1 MKFSQMQ
8 YTRPDFDETNAK
20 YQELLKNLK
29 ASKTAEEC
37 FAVYKEINDFGEIVD
52 SMFSLAYIRKTL
64 NTNDEFYAAEHEYID
79 EIEPQ
84 LEEVLQEISKALL
97 ESPFRKELEEAWGKL
112 MFTNLEIDLKTFSP
126 AIIEDLQVENKLSTE
141 YDDLMASAKIE
152 LEGKEL
158 NLSQVRA
165 YFQNKDRALREQ
177 AINAYSQWFLSKGE
191 QLDNLFDSL
200 VKIRTQIAKKL
211 GYEKFTELGY
221 YRMQRNCYDE
231 KMVAKFREGVVKYIV
246 PVVTRL
252 KAEQAKRIGA
262 TKIDIIDN
270 SFSFPDGNP
279 TPKGTPDEIFEH
291 GKKMYGELSADTS
304 EFFNFLLENEL
315 FDVLTR
321 AGKEI
326 GGYQTSI
333 PMYKSP
339 FIFANFNGTSDDI
352 DVLTHEAGHAY
363 AAYVAK
369 DIYPSQLQHGGQDV
383 SEIHSMAMEFFTWPW
398 MEGFFGEDTEKYYQ
412 NHLASC
418 VDFLPYG
425 VMVDEFQHLIYNNP
439 DKTPKERQEMWLSLE
454 EKYRPWLD
462 KANIP
467 FWTEGRSW
475 QMQLHIY
482 GLPFYYIDYCLAGVM
497 ALNFWALNQKD
508 EESKNNQNEA
518 WAKYKKLVSY
528 AGTKTFVDLVTDS
541 GLPSPF
547 EPDNLKIVADMVIDW
562 LEAKA

>member
-8 YTRPDFDETNAK
+8 YKRPEFEETNAK
-20 YQELLKNLK
+20 YKELLEKFK

-37 FAVYKEINDFGEIVD
+37 FAVYKEFNDFSVIVD

-64 NTNDEFYAAEHEYID
+64 NTNDEFYAAEHDYID

-97 ESPFRKELEEAWGKL
+97 ESPFRKEMEEAWGKL
-112 MFTNLEIDLKTFSP
+112 MFTNLEIDLKTFAP
-126 AIIEDLQVENKLSTE
+126 VIIEDLQEENKLSSD
-141 YDDLMASAKIE
+141 YDELMASASIE
-152 LEGKEL
+152 FEGELL
-158 NLSQVRA
+158 NLSKLRA
-165 YFQNKDRALREQ
+165 YFQNKDRALREK
-177 AINAYSQWFLSKGE
+177 AVKAYSGWFTERSE

-200 VKIRTQIAKKL
+200 VKVRTRIAKKL
-211 GYEKFTELGY
+211 GYENFTELGY

-231 KMVAKFREGVVKYIV
+231 NMVAKFREGVVKHIV
-246 PVVTRL
+246 PVATKL
-252 KAEQAKRIGA
+252 ISEQAKRIGVE
-262 TKIDIIDN
+262 KMSIIDYR
-270 SFSFPDGNP
+270 FSYPDGNP
-279 TPKGTPDEIFEH
+279 TPKGTPDEIFAH

-321 AGKEI
+321 DGKEI
-326 GGYQTSI
+326 GGYQASI

-339 FIFANFNGTSDDI
+339 FIFANFNGTSADI

-369 DIYPSQLQHGGQDV
+369 DIYPNELQHGGQDI

-398 MEGFFGEDTEKYYQ
+398 MKGFFGEDTEKYYRS
-412 NHLASC
+412 HLSDS

-425 VMVDEFQHLIYNNP
+425 VMVDEFQHLVYNNP
-439 DKTPKERQEMWLSLE
+439 DKTPKERNEMWLSLE
-454 EKYRPWLD
+454 AKYRPWLD
-462 KANIP
+462 MADVP
-467 FWTEGRSW
+467 FWTNGRSW

-482 GLPFYYIDYCLAGVM
+482 GMPFYYIDYCLAGIM

-508 EESKNNQNEA
+508 HKDA
-518 WAKYKKLVSY
+518 WAKYKRLVSF
-528 AGTKTFVDLVTDS
+528 AGTKTFVDIVADS

-547 EPDNLKIVADMVIDW
+547 EPDNLKMVADMVIDW
-562 LEAKA
+562 LGKNKL